1 MNEILFLT
9 WLVLEMGVMVYLMIT
24 ALTAKTEQDIASAKR
39 VAVGA
44 IVAGILMF
52 LSKPLAVWFYSGGD
66 PNAAAHPDQYINS
79 TLARS
84 VPTQV
89 VTSVNLIMSLVQYLG
104 IAVIVIGMI
113 YAGIRWVTAE

>member
-24 ALTAKTEQDIASAKR
+24 ALTAKTEQDIAAAKR
-39 VAVGA
+39 VAIGA

-66 PNAAAHPDQYINS
+66 LNAVQNPDQYISN
-79 TLARS
+79 TLAKS

-89 VTSVNLIMSLVQYLG
+89 VTSVNLIMSLLQYLG
-104 IAVIVIGMI
+104 IAVIIIGMI